1 MTRELKRI
9 SILILACLALFAIAF
24 GQSNGPAAQ
33 APPAKPAIQ
42 GQKPNPAVTDL
53 TRQPT
58 LYVVGYAHLDTEWRW
73 DYVTTI
79 KDYIPKTMR
88 LNFDWIEKYPH
99 YVFNFSGANRYRMMK
114 EYYPA
119 DYEKVKKYVAA
130 GRWFPAG
137 SSMEENDVNSPSA
150 ESIIRE
156 VLYGKAYF
164 RREFGKTSAEYML
177 PDCFG
182 FPASLPT
189 ILAHCGIKGF
199 STQKLSSSWQPAAM
213 VGGPDSPEKTPPG
226 IPFNVGV
233 WEGPD
238 GSFVVAALNPGGYG
252 SQISVDLSK
261 SPPPPPPPDP
271 NQPGRGGRG
280 GTDWPARI
288 QLNGQVTGAFAD
300 YMYYGTGDTGGS
312 ANESSIKLLEAIV
325 TRGKTVLPTGG
336 GRGQGGQG
344 GQPQALPPPPGPEVL
359 VGDGPVKVISA
370 TSDQLFLDLKPEQ
383 IAKMPKYKGDLEL
396 INHSAGSITSQAHM
410 KRWNRKN
417 EVLADAAEKASVAAE
432 LLGGRPYP
440 LQRLNDAWMLVMGGQ
455 FHDIIPG
462 TSIPKAYEYAWNDE
476 LLAMN
481 QFAGVLTSATEAVA
495 SGMNT
500 EAKGTPIVVYNPLN
514 ITREDVVEAS
524 VPFAGG
530 APRAIRVFGPDGGE
544 VPAQLMGASEGIAKV
559 LFVAKMPSAGYAVYD
574 VQPAESGAASQL
586 KVTESALENSRYAVK
601 LNQNGDVASIFDKAL
616 NKELLSAPM
625 GLAIILDNPRNW
637 PAWNMDFAD
646 EQRLPRTIVGG
657 PAKVRIAE
665 NGPARVALEV
675 AREAEGSKFVQTI
688 RLSAGGAGSRVEI
701 GHVMDWNAKEG
712 NLKAVFPLTA
722 SNPNATYNWDIGT
735 IERPTETE
743 RQFEVASHQFVDLT
757 DKTGSYGVTILTDC
771 KNASDKPNDNTLRL
785 TLVRTPGTQGGYP
798 DQGTQDIG
806 HHEFV
811 YGLAGHAG
819 DFRQGQTDWEALRL
833 NQPLVAFQSPS
844 HAGALGKSFSLM
856 KVSNSR
862 IRALAVK
869 KAEQQSD
876 QNRDEYIVRL
886 VEMDGKAAQ
895 DVHISFFAP
904 IISAREVNGAEEAV
918 GPAMVT
924 GGELVTSFKKFQPRT
939 FAVKFGPALT
949 KVRAVQSQTVKL
961 TYDLCVTTPDGK
973 PGAGYW
979 DTQGRSL
986 PAEMLPNTISYAG
999 INFSLAPGAGYGKY
1013 NALIPRYQKITLP
1026 EGNFNRL
1033 YLLAAATSPGNANT
1047 PSDVTAT
1054 ILMGDKSV
1062 ELKVQDWGGYIGQ
1075 WDNRVWKQ
1083 VPAPPPTPEQVAQ
1096 QAARAGGAAAGRGG
1110 GRGPQGPRM
1119 IDVVDS
1125 LIPGFI
1131 RPASVA
1137 WFASHRHASDGSNEP
1152 YAYAYLYAYAI
1163 EVPAGTK
1170 TLTLPTNERIR
1181 ILAITVTDQGAQVR
1195 PAQVL
1200 TDYLE
1205 K

>member
-1 MTRELKRI
+1 MF
-9 SILILACLALFAIAF
+9 AGAL
-24 GQSNGPAAQ
+24 GQSTKPAGQDQ
-33 APPAKPAIQ
+33 AAKPTVQ
-42 GQKPNPAVTDL
+42 GQKPKPESPDL
-53 TRQPT
+53 TKQPT
-58 LYVVGYAHLDTEWRW
+58 LYVVAYAHLDTEWRW

-99 YVFNFSGANRYRMMK
+99 YVFNFSGSNRYRMMK

-130 GRWFPAG
+130 GRWYPSG
-137 SSMEENDVNSPSA
+137 SSVEENDVNSPSA
-150 ESIIRE
+150 ESIIRQ
-156 VLYGKAYF
+156 VLYGKQYF
-164 RREFGKTSAEYML
+164 RQEFGKTSAEYML

-182 FPASLPT
+182 FPASLPS

-252 SQISVDLSK
+252 SQVSTDLSK

-271 NQPGRGGRG
+271 AQPQRGGRG

-288 QLNGQVTGAFAD
+288 QINGQLTGAFAD

-312 ANESSIKLLEAIV
+312 ANESSIKLMEALV
-325 TRGKTVLPTGG
+325 TKSRTMLPLPGQ
-336 GRGQGGQG
+336 GRGQA
-344 GQPQALPPPPGPEVL
+344 QAPPPAPNPEIQ
-359 VGDGPVKVISA
+359 VGDGPVRIISA

-383 IAKMPKYKGDLEL
+383 IAKMPRYKGDLEL

-440 LQRLNDAWMLVMGGQ
+440 LRRLNDAWTLVMGGQ

-481 QFAGVLTSATEAVA
+481 QFAGVLTSATESVA

-500 EAKGTPIVVYNPLN
+500 QTKGTAIVVYNPLS
-514 ITREDVVEAS
+514 IPREDTVEATLS
-524 VPFAGG
+524 FPTGV
-530 APRAIRVFGPDGGE
+530 PRAVRVFGPDGAE
-544 VPAQLMGASEGIAKV
+544 VPAQLNGQKDGAAKV
-559 LFVAKMPSAGYAVYD
+559 LFLAKIPSAGYAVYD
-574 VQPAESGAASQL
+574 VQAADSAAASQL
-586 KVTESALENSRYAVK
+586 KVTESSLENARYGIK
-601 LNQNGDVASIFDKAL
+601 LNPNGDISSIFDKTL
-616 NKELLSAPM
+616 NKELLSAPI

-646 EQRLPRTIVGG
+646 EQRAPRTIVKG
-657 PAKVRIAE
+657 PAKMRIVE
-665 NGPARVALEV
+665 NGPARVAVEV

-688 RLSAGGAGSRVEI
+688 RLSAGDGGNRVEI
-701 GHVMDWNAKEG
+701 GHVMDWNTKEG

-722 SNPNATYNWDIGT
+722 SNLNATYNWDIGT

-757 DKTGSYGVTILTDC
+757 DKSGSYGVTILTDC
-771 KNASDKPNDNTLRL
+771 KNASDKPNENTLRL

-819 DFRQGQTDWEALRL
+819 DFRKGQTDWQALRL

-844 HAGALGKSFSLM
+844 HAGALGKSFSLI
-856 KVSNSR
+856 KLDNSR
-862 IRALAVK
+862 IRVLAFK
-869 KAEQQSD
+869 KAEQMSA
-876 QNRDEYIVRL
+876 QNKEEYIVRM
-886 VEMDGKAAQ
+886 VEMDGKPAPN
-895 DVHISFFAP
+895 VRVSFALP
-904 IISAREVNGAEEAV
+904 IVAAREVNGAEEAV
-918 GPAMVT
+918 GPAT
-924 GGELVTSFKKFQPRT
+924 AAGGELATSFKAFQPRT
-939 FAVKFGPALT
+939 FAIKFGPAPN
-949 KVRAVQSQTVKL
+949 KAAAVRSQAVTL
-961 TYDLCVTTPDGK
+961 PYELCVTTPDGR

-979 DTQGRSL
+979 DNQGRSL
-986 PAEMLPNTISYAG
+986 PAEMLPTTIPYAG
-999 INFSLAPGAGYGKY
+999 INFILAASTGYGKH
-1013 NALIPRYQKITLP
+1013 NAVIPRNQKITLP
-1026 EGNFNRL
+1026 VGDFSRM
-1033 YLLAAATSPGNANT
+1033 YILAAATGGDAPAT
-1047 PSDVTAT
+1047 FMIDDKAVTLT
-1054 ILMGDKSV
+1054 I
-1062 ELKVQDWGGYIGQ
+1062 QDWSGYIGQ
-1075 WDNRVWKQ
+1075 WDNRIWKQ
-1083 VPAPPPTPEQVAQ
+1083 VPPPPPTPEQLAQ
-1096 QAARAGGAAAGRGG
+1096 QAARQGGAGGAARGGRGG
-1110 GRGPQGPRM
+1110 QQGPRL
-1119 IDVVDS
+1119 IDVMDG
-1125 LIPGFI
+1125 LTPGFI
-1131 RPASVA
+1131 KPSAVA
-1137 WFASHRHASDGSNEP
+1137 WFASHRHASDGANDP
-1152 YAYAYLYAYAI
+1152 YAYSYLYAYAI
-1163 EVPAGTK
+1163 DVPAGTK
-1170 TLTLPTNERIR
+1170 VLSLPTNERVR
-1181 ILAITVTDQGAQVR
+1181 ILAITMSDEKAQVR
-1195 PAQVL
+1195 PAQSL
-1200 TDYLE
+1200 MDYLE
-1205 K
+1205 R